1 MASDA
6 GKAQRLV
13 GTVLDVTAAKQAAEV
28 HGMVDFNA
36 TLNNGR
42 SLLSLN
48 QYFGI
53 FLMRRDSKPSLLYRY
68 FFFSWLFRS
77 VDCGSWL
84 ERSAAWRHNQAQA
97 HWLLTYLKRWLVL
110 DLLALSVG
118 ALSSQ
123 LFQGHWIC
131 ICLLYTSPSPRDAT
145 LSRMPSSA

>member
-1 MASDA
+1 MPPPN
-6 GKAQRLV
+6 
-13 GTVLDVTAAKQAAEV
+13 TV
-28 HGMVDFNA
+28 GMVDFA
-36 TLNNGR
+36 GALNNGHFV
-42 SLLSLN
+42 LSLH
-48 QYFGI
+48 QYFGS

-68 FFFSWLFRS
+68 FFFSWLFRN

-84 ERSAAWRHNQAQA
+84 ERSAAWRHNQSQA

-131 ICLLYTSPSPRDAT
+131 IPFFVLFSVAIPISSVIVVAWLGLRLLPGPDR
-145 LSRMPSSA
+145 